1 MTNRQLACWTVETAF
16 QQLRPSTMIPDITDS
31 LIEEI
36 IQSTR
41 MVRAGWNYWQQ
52 GRVTK
57 LMIDQ
62 EMEEISARVQ
72 GSERDPYSVLIY
84 FDNDDCDAGFVAE
97 CSCPVGIGCKHCAA
111 VLYAAR
117 GRQVPGVELAPNN
130 PVTRPKPTPPA
141 KPAPLPQPLF
151 FWLAEA
157 QTHASA
163 MQTSRP
169 EIVYVVTPRA
179 LHPVKQPKGQSA
191 PLAPPAMPHDMS
203 IKVLLKQPS
212 ADGKSTWHEP
222 NRYDRSWTYAL
233 ATPID
238 AWLVKQMTDYQG
250 DVSGGTPKGFGGANW
265 LDQAIA
271 TGRLRWRNPDGP
283 VLHTGDSKAGA
294 FRWVTMATGEQRLTL
309 SEMPLG
315 LTLVALAPPLLIDGE
330 SGAVHRVET
339 NVENVLAERLLR
351 LPPVPP
357 HAVSALADQWGK
369 VAGHAVP
376 PPTLSN
382 LTDLGVVAP
391 TPVLTFRE
399 DVVDV
404 LLPRRTNWYSRETMR
419 TPTASARLSF
429 DYKGTTVTHATEAT
443 LLLRATDGATIQFQR
458 DLAAERQAFA
468 RLAKLGLKPIKSFP
482 DAKAKTAQAWDL
494 TMQIGATPSHF
505 ANILQNHVP
514 DLQADGWR
522 IAYAPRWSLA
532 FVEIEPDSLSFDVE
546 PSGID
551 WFDIRLGARIDGK
564 PIDILPLLRRMLA
577 QYGEA
582 LLDHPASTLSI
593 EIAPGKLAQVP
604 MEKIKP
610 VLQMLLQIASRDQPD
625 TGRLRLPG
633 RDLAALADFESG
645 TNAHIPW
652 TGAEA
657 LRKLAKA
664 LTQLQSLP
672 SKTPKSFNASL
683 RAYQQQGLDWLQ
695 ALHGAGFGGVLAD
708 DMGLGKTV
716 QALAHVTTLKAAK
729 SLKHPVLIVCPT
741 SVLPNWQ
748 AELAK
753 FAPTLTVL
761 LWHGATRKTLSPQ
774 IGAQDVIL
782 TSYPLLVRD
791 IETLKQQ
798 PLSLIIHD
806 EAQMLK
812 NPKTAGFK
820 AAKQLKATQTLAMTG
835 TPVEN
840 QLTDA
845 WSLMELVTPGL
856 LGNLDQFNRSLAR
869 PITRD
874 NDAQA
879 KRFLA
884 RRLRPFMLRRTKDQ
898 VASDLPAKSE
908 IPEWIN
914 LSDKQAALYESM
926 RLLMQKRV
934 REEIARVGLLRSHII
949 FLDALLKLRQICCD
963 PRLLAGQDAKAETSA
978 KLSRLL
984 EMLPELVAEGR
995 KVILFSQ
1002 FTSMLDLI
1010 KPELEKCGITFSEIR
1025 GLTKDRQAPVKAFQ
1039 SGVVPL
1045 ILVSLKAGGTGL
1057 NLTAADTV
1065 ILYDPWWNPAVE
1077 AQAIDRAHRIGQTKP
1092 VFVHRLIAR
1101 GTIEEKILLLQDK
1114 KRSLAATLWGE
1125 EEDSAAS
1132 AKLTEEDVQFLLE

>member
-1 MTNRQLACWTVETAF
+1 
-16 QQLRPSTMIPDITDS
+16 MIPDITDS
-31 LIEEI
+31 LIDEM
-36 IQSTR
+36 IQTTK
-41 MVRAGWNYWQQ
+41 MVRAGQSYWQQ

-57 LMIDQ
+57 LKIDPA
-62 EMEEISARVQ
+62 MGEISARVL
-72 GSERDPYSVLIY
+72 GSERNPYAVTIY
-84 FDNDDCDAGFVAE
+84 FDDDDFDSGFEAE
-97 CSCPVGIGCKHCAA
+97 CSCPVGMGCKHCAA

-117 GRQVPGVELAPNN
+117 SRQISGAEIAASNS
-130 PVTRPKPTPPA
+130 VTLPKLPPSAKPT
-141 KPAPLPQPLF
+141 PLPQPLF
-151 FWLAEA
+151 LWLAEA
-157 QTHASA
+157 PATQTNRS
-163 MQTSRP
+163 
-169 EIVYVVTPRA
+169 EIVYVALPRK
-179 LHPVKQPKGQSA
+179 LHPVKLPKGKSA
-191 PLAPPAMPHDMS
+191 LMSSSMAPPAMPHELS
-203 IKVLLKQPS
+203 IQALLKQPS
-212 ADGKSTWHEP
+212 ADGTSMWREP

-233 ATPID
+233 PTPID
-238 AWLVKQMTDYQG
+238 AWLVKQLTDYNG
-250 DVSGGTPKGFGGANW
+250 EVAGGTPKGIGGANW

-283 VLHTGDSKAGA
+283 VLHMGDCKAAA
-294 FRWVTMATGEQRLTL
+294 FRWVTVATGEQRLTL
-309 SEMPLG
+309 PELPPE
-315 LTLVALAPPLLIDGE
+315 LTLIALAPPLLIDGE

-339 NVENVLAERLLR
+339 SVESILAERLLR

-369 VAGHAVP
+369 VAGAAVP
-376 PPTLSN
+376 PPTLRN
-382 LTDLGVVAP
+382 LTDLGMIAP

-399 DVVDV
+399 EVVDV
-404 LLPRRTNWYSRETMR
+404 FLPRRTNYYTPGTMR

-443 LLLRATDGATIQFQR
+443 LLLHVTNDATIQFQR
-458 DLAAERQAFA
+458 DLAAEKQAFA
-468 RLAKLGLKPIKSFP
+468 RLAKLGLKPIRTFS
-482 DAKAKTAQAWDL
+482 DAKAKSAQAWDL
-494 TMQIGATPSHF
+494 TMLIGATPSHY

-514 DLQADGWR
+514 HLQADGWR
-522 IAYAPRWSLA
+522 IAYAKHWSLA

-551 WFDIRLGARIDGK
+551 WFDISLGARIDGK
-564 PIDILPLLRRMLA
+564 PIDILPLLRRMLQQHGA
-577 QYGEA
+577 A
-582 LLDHPASTLSI
+582 LLDRAGETLSI
-593 EIAPGKLAQVP
+593 EITPGKLAQVP

-610 VLQMLLQIASRDQPD
+610 VLQMLLQLASRDQLD
-625 TGRLRLPG
+625 TAKLRMPA

-657 LRKLAKA
+657 LRKLARA
-664 LTQLQSLP
+664 LTQLQSQP
-672 SKTPKSFNASL
+672 TKTPDSFKASL

-695 ALHGAGFGGVLAD
+695 ALQGASFGGVLAD

-716 QALAHVTTLKAAK
+716 QALAHITTLRAAK
-729 SLKHPVLIVCPT
+729 LLKHPVLIVCPT

-748 AELAK
+748 AELTS
-753 FAPTLTVL
+753 FAPALTVL
-761 LWHGATRKTLSPQ
+761 LWHGATRKTLAPQ

-791 IETLKQQ
+791 IETLKEKMF
-798 PLSLIIHD
+798 SLIIHD

-820 AAKQLKATQTLAMTG
+820 AAKQLQATQTLAMTG

-856 LGNLDQFNRSLAR
+856 LGTLDQFNRGIAR

-874 NDAQA
+874 NDEQA

-908 IPEWIN
+908 IPEWID
-914 LSDKQAALYESM
+914 LSDAQLALYESM

-934 REEIARVGLLRSHII
+934 REEIARVGLMRSHII

-963 PRLLAGQDAKAETSA
+963 PRLLAGHDAKVETSA

-984 EMLPELVAEGR
+984 EMLPELLAEGR

-1010 KPELEKCGITFSEIR
+1010 KPELNQRGISFSEIR
-1025 GLTKDRQAPVKAFQ
+1025 GLTKDRQAPVMAFQ
-1039 SGVVPL
+1039 SGAVPL

-1101 GTIEEKILLLQDK
+1101 GTIEEKILALQDK

-1125 EEDSAAS
+1125 DADSSGS
-1132 AKLTEEDVQFLLE
+1132 AKLTEEDVRFLLE

>member
-1 MTNRQLACWTVETAF
+1 
-16 QQLRPSTMIPDITDS
+16 MIPDITDS
-31 LIEEI
+31 LIDEMIE
-36 IQSTR
+36 TAN
-41 MVRAGWNYWQQ
+41 MVSAGRRYWQD

-57 LMIDQ
+57 LKIDLD
-62 EMEEISARVQ
+62 MSEISARVQ
-72 GSERDPYSVLIY
+72 GSEPSPYEVLIY
-84 FDNDDCDAGFVAE
+84 FDDDDYDFGYVAE
-97 CSCPVGIGCKHCAA
+97 CSCPIGIGCKHCAA
-111 VLYAAR
+111 VLYATQSQHTVGTGLVASNT
-117 GRQVPGVELAPNN
+117 VALPDLL
-130 PVTRPKPTPPA
+130 PPA
-141 KPAPLPQPLF
+141 KAAPLPQSLS

-157 QTHASA
+157 QGSVMH
-163 MQTSRP
+163 SRAQ
-169 EIVYVVTPRA
+169 EIVYVLTPRILHQVKLPKGKSAVVSPSVTP
-179 LHPVKQPKGQSA
+179 HETSVKVWLNKNPF
-191 PLAPPAMPHDMS
+191 
-203 IKVLLKQPS
+203 
-212 ADGKSTWHEP
+212 ADGKPAWREP
-222 NRYDRSWTYAL
+222 DRYNTSWTFAL
-233 ATPID
+233 PTPID
-238 AWLVKQMTDYQG
+238 VWLVKQVMEYQG
-250 DVSGGTPKGFGGANW
+250 DVSGGTLKGIGGANW
-265 LDQAIA
+265 LDQAIT
-271 TGRLRWRNPDGP
+271 TGRLRWCTPDGP
-283 VLHTGDSKAGA
+283 ALHWGDGKSSA
-294 FRWVTMATGEQRLTL
+294 FRWETLATNEQRLTL
-309 SEMPLG
+309 SDLSDG
-315 LTLVALAPPLLIDGE
+315 LTLLAHAPPLLIDAEIGTLY
-330 SGAVHRVET
+330 RVDT
-339 NVENVLAERLLR
+339 GVERFLAERLLR

-357 HAVSALADQWGK
+357 HAVSTLADRWDK
-369 VAGHAVP
+369 IAGHAVP
-376 PPTLSN
+376 PPELLN
-382 LTDLGVVAP
+382 LTDLGMIAP

-399 DVVDV
+399 EVVDV
-404 LLPRRTNWYSRETMR
+404 YLPRRATYYSPGIVR
-419 TPTASARLSF
+419 TPTATARLSF
-429 DYKGTTVTHATEAT
+429 DYSGTKVTHSTEAT
-443 LLLRATDGATIQFQR
+443 LLLQITDDSTIQFQR
-458 DLAAERQAFA
+458 DVEAEARAFS
-468 RLAKLGLKPIKSFP
+468 RLAKLGMKPMKSFIE
-482 DAKAKTAQAWDL
+482 AKVKAAQAWDF
-494 TMQIGATPSHF
+494 TMQMGATPSQF
-505 ANILQNHVP
+505 ADILQNHVP
-514 DLQADGWR
+514 QLQADGWR

-564 PIDILPLLRRMLA
+564 PIDILPLLRRML
-577 QYGEA
+577 QQCGVA
-582 LLDHPASTLSI
+582 LFDHSAETLSI
-593 EIAPGKLAQVP
+593 EVAQGKLVQVP

-610 VLQMLLQIASRDQPD
+610 VLQMLLQFASRDQHN
-625 TGRLRLPG
+625 TEKLRLPA

-652 TGAEA
+652 AGAEA
-657 LRKLAKA
+657 LRNLAKA
-664 LTQLQSLP
+664 LTQMQLSP
-672 SKTPKSFNASL
+672 CTTPESFKASL
-683 RAYQQQGLDWLQ
+683 RTYQQQGLDWLQ

-716 QALAHVTTLKAAK
+716 QAIAHITTLKAAK

-748 AELAK
+748 AELAQ
-753 FAPTLTVL
+753 FAPELTVL
-761 LWHGATRKTLSPQ
+761 LWHGATRKTLAPQ
-774 IGAQDVIL
+774 ISAQDVIL
-782 TSYPLLVRD
+782 TSYPLMVRD
-791 IETLKQQ
+791 IETLKQHS
-798 PLSLIIHD
+798 LSLIIHD

-820 AAKQLKATQTLAMTG
+820 AAKQLKSAQTLALTG

-856 LGNLDQFNRSLAR
+856 LGSLDQFNRTVAR

-908 IPEWIN
+908 IPEWID
-914 LSDKQAALYESM
+914 LSDAQQTLYESM

-934 REEIARVGLLRSHII
+934 RDEIARVGLMRSHII

-963 PRLLAGQDAKAETSA
+963 PRLLAGQEARAETSA

-984 EMLPELVAEGR
+984 EMLPELLSAGR

-1010 KPELEKCGITFSEIR
+1010 KPELDQLGIAFSEIR
-1025 GLTKDRQAPVKAFQ
+1025 GTTKDRQAPVKSFQ
-1039 SGVVPL
+1039 LGEVPL

-1101 GTIEEKILLLQDK
+1101 GTIEEKILSLQDK

-1125 EEDSAAS
+1125 EEDGAGS
-1132 AKLTEEDVQFLLE
+1132 AKLTEDDVKFLLE

>member
-1 MTNRQLACWTVETAF
+1 M
-16 QQLRPSTMIPDITDS
+16 
-31 LIEEI
+31 
-36 IQSTR
+36 
-41 MVRAGWNYWQQ
+41 
-52 GRVTK
+52 
-57 LMIDQ
+57 
-62 EMEEISARVQ
+62 
-72 GSERDPYSVLIY
+72 
-84 FDNDDCDAGFVAE
+84 
-97 CSCPVGIGCKHCAA
+97 
-111 VLYAAR
+111 
-117 GRQVPGVELAPNN
+117 
-130 PVTRPKPTPPA
+130 
-141 KPAPLPQPLF
+141 
-151 FWLAEA
+151 
-157 QTHASA
+157 
-163 MQTSRP
+163 
-169 EIVYVVTPRA
+169 
-179 LHPVKQPKGQSA
+179 
-191 PLAPPAMPHDMS
+191 
-203 IKVLLKQPS
+203 
-212 ADGKSTWHEP
+212 
-222 NRYDRSWTYAL
+222 
-233 ATPID
+233 D

-250 DVSGGTPKGFGGANW
+250 DVSGGIPKGIGGANW

-271 TGRLRWRNPDGP
+271 TGRVHWGYPDGP
-283 VLHTGDSKAGA
+283 VLHSADRKSAT
-294 FRWVTMATGEQRLTL
+294 FRWVTMSTGEQRLTL
-309 SEMPLG
+309 SESPPG
-315 LTLVALAPPLLIDGE
+315 LTLIALAPPLLIDGE

-357 HAVSALADQWGK
+357 HAVSSLADQWGK

-376 PPTLSN
+376 PPTLLN
-382 LTDLGVVAP
+382 LTDLGMIVP

-399 DVVDV
+399 EAVEVF
-404 LLPRRTNWYSRETMR
+404 LPRRTNYYSRDIVK
-419 TPTASARLSF
+419 TPTASVRLSF
-429 DYKGTTVTHATEAT
+429 DYRGITVTHATEAT
-443 LLLRATDGATIQFQR
+443 LLLRITNDATIQFQR
-458 DLAAERQAFA
+458 DLAAEKQAFV
-468 RLAKLGLKPIKSFP
+468 RMAKLGLKPIRTFPEAMVKS
-482 DAKAKTAQAWDL
+482 AQAWDL
-494 TMQIGATPSHF
+494 TMQIGATPSQY

-577 QYGEA
+577 HYGEA
-582 LLDHPASTLSI
+582 LLDHSAETLSI
-593 EIAPGKLAQVP
+593 EIAQGKLAQVP

-610 VLQMLLQIASRDQPD
+610 VLQMLLQFASRDQHG
-625 TGRLRLPG
+625 TEKLRMPA

-652 TGAEA
+652 TGAEP

-664 LTQLQSLP
+664 LTQLQLQP
-672 SKTPKSFNASL
+672 SKLSKSFNASL
-683 RAYQQQGLDWLQ
+683 RPYQQQGLDWLQ
-695 ALHGAGFGGVLAD
+695 ALNGAGFGGVLAD

-716 QALAHVTTLKAAK
+716 QALAHITTLKAAK

-748 AELAK
+748 AELSR
-753 FAPTLTVL
+753 FAPKLTVL
-761 LWHGATRKTLSPQ
+761 LWHGATRKTLKPQ
-774 IGAQDVIL
+774 IGTQDVIL

-798 PLSLIIHD
+798 PFSLIIHD

-820 AAKQLKATQTLAMTG
+820 AAKQLKAAQTLALTG

-856 LGNLDQFNRSLAR
+856 LGNLDQFNRTIAR

-874 NDAQA
+874 NEQA

-908 IPEWIN
+908 IPEWID
-914 LSDKQAALYESM
+914 LSDAQTALYESM

-934 REEIARVGLLRSHII
+934 RDEIARVGLMRSHII

-984 EMLPELVAEGR
+984 EMLPELLAEGR

-1010 KPELEKCGITFSEIR
+1010 KPELSERGITFSEIR

-1039 SGVVPL
+1039 SGEVPV

-1114 KRSLAATLWGE
+1114 KRSLAAILWGE
-1125 EEDSAAS
+1125 EPHKAGS